1 MAIAVGVSKQ
11 LVFKKETTWGTQAAP
26 TGPNGQALRRVTSD
40 LGLKKATY
48 RSNEIRP
55 DLQISD
61 FRHGARQVAGTI
73 KGEMSPGTY
82 SLFMASLCRK
92 DFAVVSPMATLG
104 NITVG
109 AAVAGVYPITRTVG
123 SWVTDGMRIG
133 MVFRITGAGLV
144 AATTAKN
151 LFVVSMTATILQV
164 VVLNGTA
171 IGPDTAVATCTATVV
186 GKVTYAPTTGFTNDS
201 YTIEHWFSD
210 ITVSHQYI
218 RCRADNASFSLPPTG
233 MATND
238 FAFQGKDRVRGVAQY
253 FTSPLAATTAGVLA
267 SVNGVLM
274 AAGAP
279 VAIITGM
286 QFTLDTNRTVG
297 QVVGANVTP
306 DVFGGSI
313 EAKGTFSAYLQDDSF
328 QALLDNETEFTMAI
342 ALTTDNTAT
351 ADFISYTFPRC
362 KVGSADIGDGQIG
375 LTQSLSFQAL
385 FNGAQTVVGTEK
397 TTIQI
402 NDSLA

>member
-1 MAIAVGVSKQ
+1 MTIAVGVSKQ
-11 LVFKKETTWGTQAAP
+11 LVFKKETTWGTQATAS
-26 TGPNGQALRRVTSD
+26 GAQYLRRVTSD

-73 KGEMSPGTY
+73 KGEISPGTY
-82 SLFMASLCRK
+82 STFTQSLCRR
-92 DFAVVSPMATLG
+92 DFAVVSPIASLT
-104 NITVG
+104 ITIG
-109 AAVAGVYPITRTVG
+109 AVSAGLYPVTRSAG
-123 SWVTDGMRIG
+123 SWVTDGFRVG
-133 MVFRITGAGLV
+133 MVFRFTGALL
-144 AATTAKN
+144 AISMNKN
-151 LFVVSMTATILQV
+151 LLIVSMTATILQV
-164 VVLNGTA
+164 VVLNGSA
-171 IGPDTAVATCTATVV
+171 IGPDSAVAATTATPV

-210 ITVSHQYI
+210 ISISHQYI
-218 RCRADNASFSLPPTG
+218 GCRVDNASFNLPPTG

-238 FAFQGKDRVRGVAQY
+238 FSFQGKDRVRGVAAY
-253 FTSPLAATTAGVLA
+253 FTTPTAATTAGVLA
-267 SVNGVLM
+267 SVNGVLSV
-274 AAGAP
+274 AGVP

-328 QALLDNETEFTMAI
+328 QALLDNETEYVLSVAM
-342 ALTTDNTAT
+342 TTDNTAT
-351 ADFISYTFPRC
+351 ADFVTYTFPRC
-362 KVGSADIGDGQIG
+362 KIGTADINDGQVG
-375 LTQSLSFQAL
+375 LVQNLSFQAL
-385 FNGAQTVVGTEK
+385 FNGAQTVTGTEK
-397 TTIQI
+397 TTVQVQ
-402 NDSLA
+402 DSLA